1 MDKNK
6 ETKNQ
11 KMDKIIKE
19 LESKSSPMLFLLR
32 RLSLFGV
39 YISSTLAV
47 IFSFATNIS
56 KIESITSLP
65 YILLVI
71 ALLSLASYEI
81 LNKEIKD
88 KLLKTLNTAK
98 DALERQKIDI
108 EETNS
113 TTVVTD
119 VDGLE
124 ICLVTFFALSEKP
137 NPNIVLKLSEK
148 TKLILVD
155 NPVDPKESWILLNRE
170 VKDGKLLIKKEVITE
185 DEVKKLM
192 HQETFTEII
201 NIRNNLLENGGK
213 KWLKK

>member
-1 MDKNK
+1 MNKDK

-11 KMDKIIKE
+11 KMDKTIKE

-47 IFSFATNIS
+47 VFSFATNIS
-56 KIESITSLP
+56 KVEGISSLP
-65 YILLVI
+65 YISLII
-71 ALLSLASYEI
+71 ALLSLASYEV

-88 KLLKTLNTAK
+88 QLLKKLNTAK
-98 DALERQKIDI
+98 DALEHQKISI

-124 ICLVTFFALSEKP
+124 ICLVTFFAISKTP
-137 NPNIVLKLSEK
+137 NPNIILKISEK

-155 NPVDPKESWILLNRE
+155 NPVDSNEPWILLNKE
-170 VKDGKLLIKKEVITE
+170 MQDGKLFIRKEAITE
-185 DEVKKLM
+185 DEVKKM
-192 HQETFTEII
+192 MDQKTFIKI
-201 NIRNNLLENGGK
+201 VNIRNKLLESAGRNG
-213 KWLKK
+213 

>member
-1 MDKNK
+1 
-6 ETKNQ
+6 
-11 KMDKIIKE
+11 MDKIINE
-19 LESKSSPMLFLLR
+19 LQAKTSPKLFLVR
-32 RLSLFGV
+32 RLSLFSV
-39 YISSTLAV
+39 YAFSTLAI
-47 IFSFATNIS
+47 IFSFAANVVKVEGVLELS
-56 KIESITSLP
+56 
-65 YILLVI
+65 YIALTI
-71 ALLSLASYEI
+71 ALLSLALHEI
-81 LNKEIKD
+81 LNRKIKD
-88 KLLKTLNTAK
+88 KLLEHLKAVKNAMEDLN
-98 DALERQKIDI
+98 I
-108 EETNS
+108 EETNK

-124 ICLVTFFALSEKP
+124 ICLVTFFALSKKP

-213 KWLKK
+213 NG

>member
-1 MDKNK
+1 MNKDKG
-6 ETKNQ
+6 TKNQ

-39 YISSTLAV
+39 YISSTFAV
-47 IFSFATNIS
+47 IFSFVTNIS
-56 KIESITSLP
+56 GVEGISSLP

-124 ICLVTFFALSEKP
+124 ICLVTFFAVSKTP
-137 NPNIVLKLSEK
+137 NPNIVLKISEK
-148 TKLILVD
+148 TKLIIVD
-155 NPVDPKESWILLNRE
+155 NPVDPDEPWILLNKEIR
-170 VKDGKLLIKKEVITE
+170 DGKLFIRKEAITE

-192 HQETFTEII
+192 HQKTFTKIV
-201 NIRNNLLENGGK
+201 NIRNKLLESAGQNG
-213 KWLKK
+213 

>member
-47 IFSFATNIS
+47 IFSFTANIVKVEGVLELS
-56 KIESITSLP
+56 
-65 YILLVI
+65 YI
-71 ALLSLASYEI
+71 ALTVAILPLALHEI
-81 LNKEIKD
+81 LNRKIKD
-88 KLLKTLNTAK
+88 EL
-98 DALERQKIDI
+98 LERLNVVKNAMEDLSI
-108 EETNS
+108 EETNK

-119 VDGLE
+119 ADGLE

-137 NPNIVLKLSEK
+137 NPNIVLTLSEK

-155 NPVDPKESWILLNRE
+155 NPVDPKEPWILLNRE

-192 HQETFTEII
+192 HQKTFEKII
-201 NIRNNLLENGGK
+201 NIRNELLENGGSK
-213 KWLKK
+213 

>member
-11 KMDKIIKE
+11 KMDKIINE

-47 IFSFATNIS
+47 ISSFATNIS
-56 KIESITSLP
+56 KVEGMLNLSYISL
-65 YILLVI
+65 VV
-71 ALLSLASYEI
+71 AVLSLASYEV

-98 DALERQKIDI
+98 DALERKG
-108 EETNS
+108 TNS

-124 ICLVTFFALSEKP
+124 ICLVTFFAVSKTP
-137 NPNIVLKLSEK
+137 NANIVLKISEK
-148 TKLILVD
+148 TKLIIVD
-155 NPVDPKESWILLNRE
+155 NPVDPDEPWILLNKE
-170 VKDGKLLIKKEVITE
+170 MQDGKLFIRKETITE
-185 DEVKKLM
+185 DEVKQLM
-192 HQETFTEII
+192 DQKTFLKII
-201 NIRNNLLENGGK
+201 NIRNELLENGGK
-213 KWLKK
+213 NG

>member
-1 MDKNK
+1 MNKDK

-11 KMDKIIKE
+11 KMDKIVKE

-39 YISSTLAV
+39 YIASTLAV

-56 KIESITSLP
+56 KIEGMLNLSYISL
-65 YILLVI
+65 VV
-71 ALLSLASYEI
+71 AVLSLASYEV
-81 LNKEIKD
+81 LNKQIKD

-98 DALERQKIDI
+98 DALEHQKINI

-124 ICLVTFFALSEKP
+124 ICLVTFFAVSKTP
-137 NPNIVLKLSEK
+137 NPNIVLKISEK
-148 TKLILVD
+148 TKLIIVD
-155 NPVDPKESWILLNRE
+155 NPVDPDEPWILLNKE
-170 VKDGKLLIKKEVITE
+170 MQDGKLFIRKESITE

-192 HQETFTEII
+192 DQKTFIKII
-201 NIRNNLLENGGK
+201 NIRNKLLESAGKNG
-213 KWLKK
+213 

>member
-1 MDKNK
+1 MNKDK

-11 KMDKIIKE
+11 KMDKIVKE

-39 YISSTLAV
+39 YIFSTLAV

-56 KIESITSLP
+56 KIEGMSNLSYVSL
-65 YILLVI
+65 VV
-71 ALLSLASYEI
+71 AVLSLASYEI

-124 ICLVTFFALSEKP
+124 ICLVTFFATSKTP
-137 NPNIVLKLSEK
+137 NPNIVLKISEK
-148 TKLILVD
+148 TKLIIVD
-155 NPVDPKESWILLNRE
+155 NPVDPNEPWILLNKE
-170 VKDGKLLIKKEVITE
+170 MQDGKLFIRKEVITE

-192 HQETFTEII
+192 DQKTFIKII
-201 NIRNNLLENGGK
+201 NIRNELLESAGRNG
-213 KWLKK
+213 

>member
-47 IFSFATNIS
+47 IFSFVTNIS
-56 KIESITSLP
+56 KVEGISSLP
-65 YILLVI
+65 YISLII

-88 KLLKTLNTAK
+88 QLLKKLNTAK

-124 ICLVTFFALSEKP
+124 ICLVTFFATSKVP
-137 NPNIVLKLSEK
+137 NPNIVLKISEK
-148 TKLILVD
+148 TKLIIVD
-155 NPVDPKESWILLNRE
+155 NPVDPNEPWILLNKEMR
-170 VKDGKLLIKKEVITE
+170 DGKLFIKKETIAE

-192 HQETFTEII
+192 HQKTFTKII
-201 NIRNNLLENGGK
+201 NIRNKLLESAGRND
-213 KWLKK
+213 

>member
-6 ETKNQ
+6 ETKDQ
-11 KMDKIIKE
+11 KMDKIINE
-19 LESKSSPMLFLLR
+19 LKSKSSPILFLLR

-56 KIESITSLP
+56 KIEGMLNLSYISL
-65 YILLVI
+65 VV
-71 ALLSLASYEI
+71 AVLSLASHEV
-81 LNKEIKD
+81 LNKQIKD
-88 KLLKTLNTAK
+88 KLLKTLNIAK
-98 DALERQKIDI
+98 DALEHQKINI

-124 ICLVTFFALSEKP
+124 ICLVTFFAVSKTP
-137 NPNIVLKLSEK
+137 NPNIVLKISEK
-148 TKLILVD
+148 TKLIIVD
-155 NPVDPKESWILLNRE
+155 NPVDPNEPWILLNKE
-170 VKDGKLLIKKEVITE
+170 MQDGKLFIRKEAITE

-192 HQETFTEII
+192 DQKTFLKII
-201 NIRNNLLENGGK
+201 NIRNKLLESGGK
-213 KWLKK
+213 NG

>member
-19 LESKSSPMLFLLR
+19 LESKSSPILFLLR

-56 KIESITSLP
+56 KVEGMLNLS
-65 YILLVI
+65 YILLAI
-71 ALLSLASYEI
+71 AVLSLASYEV

-88 KLLKTLNTAK
+88 QLLKKLNTAK
-98 DALERQKIDI
+98 DALEHQKVNI

-113 TTVVTD
+113 TTVITD

-124 ICLVTFFALSEKP
+124 ICLVTFFAVSKTP
-137 NPNIVLKLSEK
+137 NPNIVLKISEK
-148 TKLILVD
+148 TKLIIVD
-155 NPVDPKESWILLNRE
+155 NPTDPDEPWILLNKE
-170 VKDGKLLIKKEVITE
+170 MQNGKLFIKKEAITE

-192 HQETFTEII
+192 DQKTFIKI
-201 NIRNNLLENGGK
+201 VNIRNKLLESGGK
-213 KWLKK
+213 NG

>member
-1 MDKNK
+1 MNKDK

-56 KIESITSLP
+56 KIEGMLNLSYISL
-65 YILLVI
+65 VV
-71 ALLSLASYEI
+71 AVLSLASYEV

-98 DALERQKIDI
+98 DALERKEINV

-119 VDGLE
+119 IDGLE
-124 ICLVTFFALSEKP
+124 ICLVTFFAVSKTP
-137 NPNIVLKLSEK
+137 NPNIVLKISEK
-148 TKLILVD
+148 TKLIIVD
-155 NPVDPKESWILLNRE
+155 NPVDPDEPWILLNKE
-170 VKDGKLLIKKEVITE
+170 MQDGKLFIRKEIITE

-192 HQETFTEII
+192 DQKTFAKIV
-201 NIRNNLLENGGK
+201 NIRNKLLESGGK
-213 KWLKK
+213 NA

>member
-11 KMDKIIKE
+11 KMDKIVKE

-39 YISSTLAV
+39 YIASTLAV

-56 KIESITSLP
+56 KVEGISSLP
-65 YILLVI
+65 YILLII

-88 KLLKTLNTAK
+88 QLLKKLNTAK
-98 DALERQKIDI
+98 DALERQKINI

-113 TTVVTD
+113 TTVITD

-124 ICLVTFFALSEKP
+124 ICLVTFFAVSKTP
-137 NPNIVLKLSEK
+137 NPNIVLKISEK
-148 TKLILVD
+148 TKLIIVD
-155 NPVDPKESWILLNRE
+155 NSVDPDEPWILLNKE
-170 VKDGKLLIKKEVITE
+170 MQDGKLFIKKEAITE

-192 HQETFTEII
+192 DQKTFVKII
-201 NIRNNLLENGGK
+201 NIRNKLLESAGRNA
-213 KWLKK
+213 

>member
-1 MDKNK
+1 MNKNK

-19 LESKSSPMLFLLR
+19 LESKSSPMLFLFK

-47 IFSFATNIS
+47 VFSFVTNIS
-56 KIESITSLP
+56 KIEGVTSLP
-65 YILLVI
+65 YISLII
-71 ALLSLASYEI
+71 AILSLASYEI

-98 DALERQKIDI
+98 DALERKETNI

-124 ICLVTFFALSEKP
+124 ICLVTFFAVSKTP
-137 NPNIVLKLSEK
+137 NPNIVLKISEK
-148 TKLILVD
+148 TKLIIVD
-155 NPVDPKESWILLNRE
+155 NPVDPNEPWILLNKE
-170 VKDGKLLIKKEVITE
+170 MQDGKLFIKKEAITE

-192 HQETFTEII
+192 DQKTFIKI
-201 NIRNNLLENGGK
+201 VNIRNKLLESAGKNG
-213 KWLKK
+213 

>member
-1 MDKNK
+1 MSKVV
-6 ETKNQ
+6 
-11 KMDKIIKE
+11 KE
-19 LESKSSPMLFLLR
+19 LESKSSPILFLFR

-39 YISSTLAV
+39 YIASTLAV
-47 IFSFATNIS
+47 ILSFVTNIS
-56 KIESITSLP
+56 KVEGISSLP
-65 YILLVI
+65 YILLII
-71 ALLSLASYEI
+71 AILSLASYEV

-124 ICLVTFFALSEKP
+124 ICLVTFFATSKTP
-137 NPNIVLKLSEK
+137 NPNIVLKISEK
-148 TKLILVD
+148 TKLIIVD
-155 NPVDPKESWILLNRE
+155 NPVDPNEPWILLNKE
-170 VKDGKLLIKKEVITE
+170 MQDGKLFIRKEAITE

-192 HQETFTEII
+192 DQKTFIKII
-201 NIRNNLLENGGK
+201 NIRNELLESGGK
-213 KWLKK
+213 NG

>member
-11 KMDKIIKE
+11 RMDKIIKE
-19 LESKSSPMLFLLR
+19 LESKSSPMLSLLR

-56 KIESITSLP
+56 KIEGMLNLSYISLVVA
-65 YILLVI
+65 I
-71 ALLSLASYEI
+71 LSLASYEV

-98 DALERQKIDI
+98 DALEHQKINI

-124 ICLVTFFALSEKP
+124 ICLVTFFAISKTP
-137 NPNIVLKLSEK
+137 NPNIVLKISEK
-148 TKLILVD
+148 TKLIIVD
-155 NPVDPKESWILLNRE
+155 NPVDPDEPWILLNKE
-170 VKDGKLLIKKEVITE
+170 MQDGKLFIRKEAITE
-185 DEVKKLM
+185 DKVKQLM
-192 HQETFTEII
+192 DQKTFTKII
-201 NIRNNLLENGGK
+201 NIRNKLLESAGKNG
-213 KWLKK
+213 

>member
-1 MDKNK
+1 
-6 ETKNQ
+6 
-11 KMDKIIKE
+11 MDKIINE
-19 LESKSSPMLFLLR
+19 LQAKTSPKLFLVR
-32 RLSLFGV
+32 RLSLFSV
-39 YISSTLAV
+39 YIFSTLAI
-47 IFSFATNIS
+47 IFSFAANIIKVKGVLELS
-56 KIESITSLP
+56 
-65 YILLVI
+65 YIALTI
-71 ALLSLASYEI
+71 ALLSLALHEI
-81 LNKEIKD
+81 LNKKIKD
-88 KLLKTLNTAK
+88 KLLEHLKAVQKAMEDLN
-98 DALERQKIDI
+98 I
-108 EETNS
+108 EETNK

-119 VDGLE
+119 ADGLE

-213 KWLKK
+213 NG

>member
-1 MDKNK
+1 MNKDK

-39 YISSTLAV
+39 YIFSTLAV
-47 IFSFATNIS
+47 VFSFSTNIS
-56 KIESITSLP
+56 KVEGMLNLSYISL
-65 YILLVI
+65 VV
-71 ALLSLASYEI
+71 AVLSLASYEI

-88 KLLKTLNTAK
+88 KLSKTLNTAK
-98 DALERQKIDI
+98 DALERQKINI

-124 ICLVTFFALSEKP
+124 ICLVTFFAVSKTP
-137 NPNIVLKLSEK
+137 NPNIVLKISEK
-148 TKLILVD
+148 TKLIIVD
-155 NPVDPKESWILLNRE
+155 NPVDPNEPWILLNKE
-170 VKDGKLLIKKEVITE
+170 MQDGKLFIRKEAITE

-192 HQETFTEII
+192 DQKTFMKII
-201 NIRNNLLENGGK
+201 NIRNELLESGGK
-213 KWLKK
+213 NG

>member
-19 LESKSSPMLFLLR
+19 LESKSSPILFLLR

-39 YISSTLAV
+39 YIASTLAV

-56 KIESITSLP
+56 KIEGMLNLSYISL
-65 YILLVI
+65 VV
-71 ALLSLASYEI
+71 AVLSLASYEV
-81 LNKEIKD
+81 LNKQIKD

-98 DALERQKIDI
+98 DALEHQKMNI

-124 ICLVTFFALSEKP
+124 ICLVTFFAVSKTP
-137 NPNIVLKLSEK
+137 NPNIVLKISEK
-148 TKLILVD
+148 TKLIIVD
-155 NPVDPKESWILLNRE
+155 NPVDPNEPWILLNKE
-170 VKDGKLLIKKEVITE
+170 MQDGKLFIKKEAITE
-185 DEVKKLM
+185 DKVKQLM
-192 HQETFTEII
+192 DQKTFTKII
-201 NIRNNLLENGGK
+201 NIRNKLLESAGQND
-213 KWLKK
+213 

>member
-1 MDKNK
+1 MDKV
-6 ETKNQ
+6 
-11 KMDKIIKE
+11 IKE
-19 LESKSSPMLFLLR
+19 LESKSSPILFLLR

-39 YISSTLAV
+39 YIFAILAV

-56 KIESITSLP
+56 KIEGMLNLSYISL
-65 YILLVI
+65 VV
-71 ALLSLASYEI
+71 AVLSLASYEV

-88 KLLKTLNTAK
+88 KLLRTLNTAK

-124 ICLVTFFALSEKP
+124 ICLVTFFAVSKTP
-137 NPNIVLKLSEK
+137 NPNIVLKISEK
-148 TKLILVD
+148 TKLIIVD
-155 NPVDPKESWILLNRE
+155 NPVDPNEPWILLNKE
-170 VKDGKLLIKKEVITE
+170 MQDGKLFIRKEAITE

-192 HQETFTEII
+192 DQKTFIKII
-201 NIRNNLLENGGK
+201 KIRNELLESAGRND
-213 KWLKK
+213 

>member
-1 MDKNK
+1 MNK
-6 ETKNQ
+6 ETKDK
-11 KMDKIIKE
+11 KMSKIVKE

-56 KIESITSLP
+56 KIEGITSLP
-65 YILLVI
+65 YVSLAI
-71 ALLSLASYEI
+71 AILSLAFYEI

-98 DALERQKIDI
+98 DALERQKINI

-124 ICLVTFFALSEKP
+124 ICLVTFFATSKTP
-137 NPNIVLKLSEK
+137 NPNIVLKISEK
-148 TKLILVD
+148 TKLIIVD
-155 NPVDPKESWILLNRE
+155 NPVDPDEPWILLNKE
-170 VKDGKLLIKKEVITE
+170 MQDGKLFIRKEAITE

-192 HQETFTEII
+192 DQKTFIKII
-201 NIRNNLLENGGK
+201 NIRNKLLESAGRND
-213 KWLKK
+213 

>member
-1 MDKNK
+1 
-6 ETKNQ
+6 
-11 KMDKIIKE
+11 MDKIIKE

-47 IFSFATNIS
+47 IFSFAANIS
-56 KIESITSLP
+56 KIEGMLNLSYISLVVA
-65 YILLVI
+65 ILF
-71 ALLSLASYEI
+71 LASYEV

-98 DALERQKIDI
+98 DALEHQKINI

-124 ICLVTFFALSEKP
+124 ICLVTFFAVSKTP
-137 NPNIVLKLSEK
+137 NPNIVLKISEK
-148 TKLILVD
+148 TKLIIVD
-155 NPVDPKESWILLNRE
+155 NPVDPDEPWILLNKE
-170 VKDGKLLIKKEVITE
+170 MQDGKLFIRKEAITE
-185 DEVKKLM
+185 DKVKQLM
-192 HQETFTEII
+192 DQKTFTKII
-201 NIRNNLLENGGK
+201 NIRNKLLESAGKNG
-213 KWLKK
+213 

>member
-1 MDKNK
+1 MNKNK

-32 RLSLFGV
+32 RISLFGV

-56 KIESITSLP
+56 KIEGMLNLFYISL
-65 YILLVI
+65 VV
-71 ALLSLASYEI
+71 AVLSLASYEV
-81 LNKEIKD
+81 LNKQIKD

-98 DALERQKIDI
+98 DALEHQKMNI

-119 VDGLE
+119 VDSLE
-124 ICLVTFFALSEKP
+124 ICLVTFFAVSKTP
-137 NPNIVLKLSEK
+137 NPNIVLKISEK
-148 TKLILVD
+148 TKLIIVD
-155 NPVDPKESWILLNRE
+155 NPVDPNEPWILLNKE
-170 VKDGKLLIKKEVITE
+170 MQDGKLFIKKEAITE
-185 DEVKKLM
+185 DKVKQLM
-192 HQETFTEII
+192 DQKTFLKII
-201 NIRNNLLENGGK
+201 NIRNELLESAGRND
-213 KWLKK
+213 

>member
-1 MDKNK
+1 MSKNK

-11 KMDKIIKE
+11 KMDKIINE
-19 LESKSSPMLFLLR
+19 LQAKTSPKLFLVR
-32 RLSLFGV
+32 RLSLFFV
-39 YISSTLAV
+39 YTFSTLAI
-47 IFSFATNIS
+47 IFSFAANIIKVEGVLELS
-56 KIESITSLP
+56 
-65 YILLVI
+65 YIALTI
-71 ALLSLASYEI
+71 ALLSLALHEI
-81 LNKEIKD
+81 LNKKIKD
-88 KLLKTLNTAK
+88 KLLEHLKAVKKAMEDLN
-98 DALERQKIDI
+98 I
-108 EETNS
+108 EETNK
-113 TTVVTD
+113 TIVITD

-124 ICLVTFFALSEKP
+124 ICLVTFFALSKKP

-170 VKDGKLLIKKEVITE
+170 MKDGKLLIKKEVITE

-213 KWLKK
+213 NG